1 MIFFKGC
8 ERCGGELMAGSDQA
22 GDHIKCLMCSRITYV
37 RKEGQ
42 AHARWLIR
50 EQRSRRPAGVSVIQ
64 AKAESLL
71 RIIENSQYK
80 QEGVT

>member
-8 ERCGGELMAGSDQA
+8 DRCGGELMTGSDQS
-22 GDHIKCLMCSRITYV
+22 GDHIKCLMCSRFTYV
-37 RKEGQ
+37 RKEWQ

-50 EQRSRRPAGVSVIQ
+50 EQRSRRPVGVSVIQ